1 MSGPIAPDA
10 DAVLPRPDRVRLVRG
25 LGSAPGEKERGRPP
39 PPPFGLR
46 AWSQGGDEDA
56 AIVVLLELPRDWAPP
71 DLGPIARQMPA
82 ADAMAGGRLVVV
94 LESAGRTG
102 GVVSRLLLPR
112 TKVALAVRGSALLV
126 QGYERIGAAVDR
138 ASGEQLVWGYAPAM
152 R

>member
-1 MSGPIAPDA
+1 MSGPIEPDA
-10 DAVLPRPDRVRLVRG
+10 DAALPRPDRVRLVRG
-25 LGSAPGEKERGRPP
+25 LGSAQGEKERGRPP

-46 AWSQGGDEDA
+46 AWSQDEDA

-82 ADAMAGGRLVVV
+82 ADAVAGGRLVVV
-94 LESAGRTG
+94 LECAGRTG

-112 TKVALAVRGSALLV
+112 TKVALAVRGSALLS